1 MQNINGNCQNQ
12 YSCSCQNTTFG
23 SYIGDT
29 RLMSKTNCP
38 VNLPCFFCFCFCF
51 LTSKGTYRETRRG
64 LTASLPEGEHKS
76 LRNWKAHGTSGVM
89 DSTLKK
95 PMNMPLKAAKL
106 GQLYYGSLHSNM
118 LGRVLAMHL
127 HMNTHQCSYKQ
138 AVFPHSCC
146 FK

>member
-1 MQNINGNCQNQ
+1 MI
-12 YSCSCQNTTFG
+12 
-23 SYIGDT
+23 
-29 RLMSKTNCP
+29 
-38 VNLPCFFCFCFCF
+38 
-51 LTSKGTYRETRRG
+51 
-64 LTASLPEGEHKS
+64 H
-76 LRNWKAHGTSGVM
+76 
-89 DSTLKK
+89 STPAAMNPNLKK
-95 PMNMPLKAAKL
+95 NQRYMPLKAAKL